1 MSTLATT
8 NLKHASSGSN
18 NIVLDSAG
26 RALVGVSSANANGG
40 ILQLSSGITFPATQ
54 VLSTDPNTLD
64 DYEEGTFTP
73 TIIGTSTAGT
83 GTYSLQLG
91 VYTKIGRQVF
101 FTITIAW
108 SAHTGTGNI
117 GVRGLPFTAA
127 NTAYI
132 QLFTTAGE
140 NFTTPAS
147 TILGSYATAS
157 TADIALFTFPIGGG
171 GPAGISMDTA
181 ATLYISGSYHV

>member
-64 DYEEGTFTP
+64 DYEEGTWTP
-73 TIIGTSTAGT
+73 TAFGESTAGT
-83 GTYSLQLG
+83 TTYSYQRGQYVKVGNMVTCTAGIG
-91 VYTKIGRQVF
+91 VTNM
-101 FTITIAW
+101 
-108 SAHTGTGNI
+108 TGTGKLLFGN
-117 GVRGLPFTAA
+117 LPFTQSA
-127 NTAYI
+127 TTMDAYSASI
-132 QLFTTAGE
+132 GKVSSLTFSNQLGLMAI
-140 NFTTPAS
+140 AS
-147 TILGSYATAS
+147 TTYIRAILISNNSAYAQV
-157 TADIALFTFPIGGG
+157 DV
-171 GPAGISMDTA
+171 DTA
-181 ATLYISGSYHV
+181 FEFYYTITYFV